1 MKVPLEPPDIWSVLG
16 DPESILRIV
25 TAGIKPTVD
34 DAYRHWDSLRQLDPP
49 TGLTHEEWWAG
60 IKFARMTM
68 LRPLPLTDRDGQ
80 HFMFAMPDPAW
91 AMVHVIDQRASGEI
105 SFSELVANEQ
115 SRRRYLV
122 SSLIEEAITS
132 SQLEGAST
140 TARVAKEMIKSGRAP
155 RSTGEQMILDN
166 YIAMNLIREWVDEP
180 FTPTRVLELH
190 RVLTTGTLEDPDA
203 AGRLQRPDEERI
215 VVADRQTNEVL
226 HWPPPA
232 EQLPGRLEEMCAFAN
247 GAEIDG
253 FLHPVVRAILVHFWL
268 AHDHP
273 FVDGNGRTAR
283 ALFYWAMLRQG
294 YWLTEF
300 LSISRILRKAPSKY
314 ARSFLYTER
323 DGRDATYFILYQ
335 LSVVCR
341 AIDEL
346 HAYLARKMREVRRA
360 EELLR
365 DTTLNHRQLAVIGH
379 ALRNPDAEYTFRS
392 HMTSHRVVYE
402 SARADLLELERMGLL
417 ARRTVGR
424 RFLFRPVSDLADR
437 LHVAKTGRRAISSG
451 ARLART

>member
-1 MKVPLEPPDIWSVLG
+1 MKIF
-16 DPESILRIV
+16 
-25 TAGIKPTVD
+25 TAGVLPTVGEK
-34 DAYRHWDSLRQLDPP
+34 YRHWENLRHLTPP
-49 TGLTHEEWWAG
+49 GDLTHEEWWAG
-60 IKFARMTM
+60 IKLARQSL
-68 LRPLPLTDRDGQ
+68 LRPLPLVDSQGRP
-80 HFMFAMPDPAW
+80 FVFAMPDPASE
-91 AMVHVIDQRASGEI
+91 MVHRIDQEARGAI
-105 SFSELVANEQ
+105 TFPELVANDQ
-115 SRRRYLV
+115 SRKRYLV

-132 SQLEGAST
+132 SQLGGAST
-140 TARVAKEMIKSGRAP
+140 PARVAKEMIKSGRAP

-180 FTPTRVLELH
+180 FTPARVLELH
-190 RVLTTGTLEDPDA
+190 RVRTTGTLEEPDA
-203 AGRLQRPDEERI
+203 AGRLQRADEERI

-417 ARRTVGR
+417 VRTQIGR
-424 RFLFRPVSDLADR
+424 QFVFRPARYLSER
-437 LHVAKTGRRAISSG
+437 LNGAKRDGGTRPVPG
-451 ARLART
+451 